1 MKKLIAAGMVLV
13 ALLAGG
19 CSSGGYG
26 SVGTENLTGFNGNP
40 GGATPPPPKVATA
53 ALFQPSAGLL
63 PYPYDVYFAGST
75 DGTLNIQPANALI
88 PAQDALNALDGFS
101 TTAVIRERFAG
112 PIDASSLGTSGAV
125 VVVHISTNN
134 LTKAPVSPLQGGV
147 FIPLAGCVKG
157 GACATKDYMVAP
169 ADEDPSILEITPL
182 KPLAASTCLPV
193 PPQTSSPCAAPDG
206 GNGEGYMVLL
216 TRAITVGG
224 VPTVP
229 DMDYANFQSALAS
242 GGPSCPGITNASLNA
257 ICRLTGAHLA
267 LAQALLGINPAN
279 VVASF
284 SFTTQST
291 LDTLAAAA
299 AQASAQPVAVNFTGQ
314 TTAAFLPPGFA
325 AGIADVYVGTLQ
337 LPYYLSR
344 MSPDKEYW
352 HAAAA
357 SSPDQASTF
366 TTRYNPFP
374 VKTELLK
381 VPVLM
386 CVPNASSG
394 QVKPPTG
401 WPIVIFQHGITAN
414 RTNVLA
420 IAEAFAQAGIVA
432 IAIDLPLHGLTA
444 PFDPTKPSTYLYA
457 SSANPFYAGLGL
469 PASGSI
475 ERTFDLDTLNNTT
488 LAPVPDGVIDGSGL
502 HFLNLSSLLT
512 TRDNLREASTDLVT
526 FAKSVSGITLP
537 LPATA
542 PYIDGTRIHFVGHSM
557 GAITGTNFLAVDQA
571 VNTGTLANP
580 GGAIVALGLESAEFG
595 PIIIAGL
602 QRASN
607 GLLVPGTTLFAQFA
621 RDAQTAIDSGDPW
634 NFIAQAAA
642 LHAIHMIQVI
652 GPPPD
657 HTVPNDSTGR
667 LITAG
672 GLSQVFRASGGAASA
687 SGLRVFVNFT
697 AGTHSSILDPSSS
710 PAATQEMQTET
721 VTFAATGGTSFAIS
735 AAAPVQ

>member
-1 MKKLIAAGMVLV
+1 MKKLFAAGTVSV
-13 ALLAGG
+13 ALLFGG
-19 CSSGGYG
+19 CSGGGYG
-26 SVGTENLTGFNGNP
+26 SVGPANLTGFNGNP
-40 GGATPPPPKVATA
+40 GGSTPPTQKAATA

-63 PYPYDVYFAGST
+63 PYPFDVYFAGST
-75 DGTLNIQPANALI
+75 DGTLNIQPANALM
-88 PAQDALNALDGFS
+88 PAQNAINALDGFS

-112 PIDASSLGTSGAV
+112 PIDAASLSTPGAV
-125 VVVHISTNN
+125 VVVHITTDNR
-134 LTKAPVSPLQGGV
+134 TKGPVPPSAGGV
-147 FIPLAGCVKG
+147 VQPLAPGV
-157 GACATKDYMVAP
+157 DYSVAR
-169 ADEDPSILEITPL
+169 AAEDPSILEITPL
-182 KPLAASTCLPV
+182 KPLAASSCLATGPA
-193 PPQTSSPCAAPDG
+193 CATG
-206 GNGEGYMVLL
+206 QGYLVLL
-216 TRAITVGG
+216 TKAITLGG
-224 VPTVP
+224 ASATA
-229 DMDYANFQSALAS
+229 DTDYANIETALAT
-242 GGPSCPGITNASLNA
+242 GGAKCPSITDPTLNGI
-257 ICRLTGAHLA
+257 CQLTGGHLQ
-267 LAQALLGINPAN
+267 LAQALGINPVN

-299 AQASAQPVAVNFTGQ
+299 AQATAQPIAVNFTGQ
-314 TTAAFLPPGFA
+314 TTAAFLPPGLA
-325 AGIADVYVGTLQ
+325 AGIADVYVGTIQ

-344 MSPDKEYW
+344 TSPDTEYW

-357 SSPDQASTF
+357 SSPDQTSTL

-420 IAEAFAQAGIVA
+420 IAEAFAHAGMVA
-432 IAIDLPLHGLTA
+432 IAIDLPLHGLTV
-444 PFDPTKPSTYLYA
+444 PFDQTKASTYLYA

-488 LAPVPDGVIDGSGL
+488 LAPGPDGVIDGSGL
-502 HFLNLSSLLT
+502 HFLNFSSLLT
-512 TRDNLREASTDLVT
+512 MRDNLREASADLVT

-542 PYIDGTRIHFVGHSM
+542 PYIDGTKIHFVGHSM
-557 GAITGTNFLAVDQA
+557 GAITGTNFLAVDPG
-571 VNTGTLANP
+571 VTTGTLANP

-595 PIIIAGL
+595 PIITAGVKA
-602 QRASN
+602 ASN

-621 RDAQTAIDSGDPW
+621 RDAQTAVDSGDPW

-667 LITAG
+667 LIAAG
-672 GLSQVFRASGGAASA
+672 GLTQVHAPGAAGASA
-687 SGLRVFVNFT
+687 LHVFVNFT

-710 PAATQEMQTET
+710 PAATTEMQTET
-721 VTFAATGGTSFAIS
+721 VAFALTGGTSLPVS
-735 AAAPVQ
+735 ATAPVQ